1 MNPLARFLEWVN
13 ASVAK
18 AERERREAYL
28 ATSANASELER
39 RQRMLGRLGALS
51 LDRW

>member
-1 MNPLARFLEWVN
+1 MSLIIRALEWLN

-18 AERERREAYL
+18 AERDRREAYL

-39 RQRMLGRLGALS
+39 RQRMLSRIGALS

>member
-1 MNPLARFLEWVN
+1 MSLIIRCLEWIN

-28 ATSANASELER
+28 ATSANAAELER
-39 RQRMLGRLGALS
+39 RQRTLSRIGALS

>member
-1 MNPLARFLEWVN
+1 MSLIIRCLEWIN
-13 ASVAK
+13 ASVAE

-39 RQRMLGRLGALS
+39 RQRTLS
-51 LDRW
+51 RVGSLYLDRW

>member
-1 MNPLARFLEWVN
+1 MSLIIRFVDWIS

-39 RQRMLGRLGALS
+39 RQRTLSRIGALS